1 MQGAGSG
8 EPMSTAVAQVS
19 IWRSLPFAQL
29 RKNRYFYMYYDA
41 AYALGAAVAIGAM
54 VALGHYGLYGEGN
67 LLGAFQWWHLAFFP
81 LITYCIILCHV
92 FAHVCT
98 HQSLPKPWNR
108 IVGEL
113 CGLVVLTRFA
123 SWEVVHQRHHR
134 YSDNTEKDPH
144 PCLPSYLRHF
154 WLTISNVERQ
164 LQQTFFDL
172 YGDTPENHAYEKRRA
187 YVSYATNILV
197 ISAFFLFLGP
207 IAFFVFFAP
216 ASILA
221 AFHLVHFNW
230 STHNAQSPT
239 ADYHPVNLNHGYF
252 KLGNKLFFGIYMHA
266 NHHKWPNVLNPAYAK
281 VQLPIEPAPT
291 AETEAARA
299 VLKKTWGYSARPAA
313 AE

>member
-1 MQGAGSG
+1 
-8 EPMSTAVAQVS
+8 
-19 IWRSLPFAQL
+19 
-29 RKNRYFYMYYDA
+29 
-41 AYALGAAVAIGAM
+41 M
-54 VALGHYGLYGEGN
+54 VYG
-67 LLGAFQWWHLAFFP
+67 
-81 LITYCIILCHV
+81 IILHV
-92 FAHVCT
+92 FAHVCA
-98 HQSLPKPWNR
+98 LKARGRLNR
-108 IVGEL
+108 IIGEVAG
-113 CGLVVLTRFA
+113 CRADAFA

-134 YSDNTEKDPH
+134 FATTSTRIRTPACRATGRTWH
-144 PCLPSYLRHF
+144 
-154 WLTISNVERQ
+154 TIVNVERQ
-164 LQQTFFDL
+164 LQQTYFDL

-207 IAFFVFFAP
+207 VAFFVFFAP

-266 NHHKWPNVLNPAYAK
+266 NHHKWPNVLNPAHSK
-281 VQLPIEPAPT
+281 VKLPIEPAPT

-299 VLKKTWGYSARPAA
+299 RLKKTWDYSARPAVS
-313 AE
+313 E

>member
-1 MQGAGSG
+1 MQGAGSSAG
-8 EPMSTAVAQVS
+8 AAQPSTL
-19 IWRSLPFAQL
+19 RTLPFAQL
-29 RKNRYFYMYYDA
+29 RQNRYFYMYYDGF
-41 AYALGAAVAIGAM
+41 YAVAAALAIAVMLG
-54 VALGHYGLYGEGN
+54 LGHRGLIGEGA
-67 LLGAFQWWHLAFFP
+67 LFGAFQWWYLAFFP
-81 LITYCIILCHV
+81 LITYALILCHV

-98 HQSLPKPWNR
+98 HQSLPRPWNR
-108 IVGEL
+108 IVGEI
-113 CGLVVLTRFA
+113 CGLLVLTRFA

-172 YGDTPENHAYEKRRA
+172 YGDTPENRAYEKRRA

-216 ASILA
+216 ASIFA

-230 STHNAQSPT
+230 STHNAQSAT

-252 KLGNKLFFGIYMHA
+252 KYGNKLFFGIYMHA
-266 NHHKWPNVLNPAYAK
+266 NHHKWPNVLNPK
-281 VQLPIEPAPT
+281 NVKSQQPIELAPT
-291 AETEAARA
+291 PESKTQRA
-299 VLKKTWGYSARPAA
+299 LLKKNWSYAA
-313 AE
+313 LPPGG